1 MRSQTMRGAG
11 RGGLFGVVLVA
22 GALAAC
28 GPNASNEAPPIP
40 SGAWFTSWHDNG
52 ADGHYLLQIE
62 RGQALGEGRKIA
74 GSVLRRSECEPDGKN
89 LNHCRYTIELSDGAR
104 IDVIDHHEVARYR
117 SLQPGESMI
126 LLHFNSG
133 WVVAQASGG

>member
-1 MRSQTMRGAG
+1 MRAQIMHGSGRRRMFGA
-11 RGGLFGVVLVA
+11 LLVA

-40 SGAWFTSWHDNG
+40 SGAWFTSWRDNG
-52 ADGHYLLQIE
+52 AGGHYLLQIE
-62 RGQALGEGRKIA
+62 RGRALVEGRKMA
-74 GSVLRRSECEPDGKN
+74 GVIRTRSDCEPNGQN
-89 LNHCRYTIELSDGAR
+89 LNHCRYTIELSDDAR

-117 SLQPGESMI
+117 SLQPGESII
-126 LLHFNSG
+126 LLRFNSG